1 MARVLVEF
9 VLPLAAPFLLYILW
23 RWLVTRAGGT
33 VARIP
38 WLALTLAG
46 VVLAG
51 LTFIGLVLTSGN
63 DPDSVYVPA
72 HMEDGTLVPGHFDPR
87 PLP

>member
-9 VLPLAAPFLLYILW
+9 LLPLAAPFLLYLLW
-23 RWLVTRAGGT
+23 RWLVTRGGRV

-38 WLALTLAG
+38 WFALTLAG
-46 VVLAG
+46 LALAA
-51 LTFIGLVLTSGN
+51 LTFVGLVLTSGSG
-63 DPDSVYVPA
+63 PASVYVPA

-87 PLP
+87 PAP